1 MKLSKEMVELIFDRI
16 GYTAVA
22 LPMFVAAMCAWEYL
36 DGAMLASLFMGL
48 MWFAFQV
55 ARR

>member
-1 MKLSKEMVELIFDRI
+1 VKLSKEMVELIFDRI

-36 DGAMLASLFMGL
+36 DGAVLTSLFMGL